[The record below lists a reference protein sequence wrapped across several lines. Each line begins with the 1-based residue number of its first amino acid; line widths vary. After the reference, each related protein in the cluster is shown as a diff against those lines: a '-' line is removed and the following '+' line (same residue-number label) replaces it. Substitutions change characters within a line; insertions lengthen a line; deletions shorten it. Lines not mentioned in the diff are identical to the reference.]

1 MHKEIKRNDVFVS
14 GDGGDG
20 DGGGGVDVFGFS
32 KNGMKD
38 ISYIQIWI
46 VLWNEN
52 ASDIFTISISIWI
65 MQSKWTLTTSIRIS
79 HNRILRV
86 AFRNA

>member
-1 MHKEIKRNDVFVS
+1 MHKEIKRNDVFV
-14 GDGGDG
+14 GG
-20 DGGGGVDVFGFS
+20 DGGGGAGVDVAGFS